1 MKKIIVLMLI
11 AVSALMARIECVHAD
26 RSSLELIFEDTEPND
41 ATFVCREYGTRY
53 EVAVNPAL
61 RYIVVGARS
70 KPSGYDVLWVDRD
83 IVRTQY
89 FDDLG
94 VIVRVEMN
102 ASSPERLM
110 ANYRELREMFNFP
123 TKRMNRR

>member
-11 AVSALMARIECVHAD
+11 AVSALMANGECVHAD
-26 RSSLELIFEDTEPND
+26 RSSLKLILRDIEPDD
-41 ATFVCREYGTRY
+41 ATFVCRDYGTRY

-61 RYIVVGARS
+61 RYIVMGARYKS
-70 KPSGYDVLWVDRD
+70 GGYDVLWIDSD

-94 VIVRVEMN
+94 VMVRYKMDL
-102 ASSPERLM
+102 SSPERLM
-110 ANYRELREMFNFP
+110 LNYRRLREMFNFP
-123 TKRMNRR
+123 TNGR